1 MAIPPLSVRNPFLS
15 LLYRVMAF
23 LAVLVIARFVLE
35 VAGAPQSFTRLL
47 SSTTGLF
54 LASIYLAAVAPLR
67 GGMKKFKERLVPA
80 ALVSVWTV
88 AWIILATVV
97 AALLRIERS
106 HFAAKED
113 YGNWEQLG
121 HHLLDHVVEIGV
133 FFVVVLIIMSIVHA
147 LWRWPVTVG
156 PGAVIGAL
164 VIMRYTLEAMG
175 APETRSAAWSSTL
188 AVIVSAFF
196 LGAMAPRV
204 GLASARQILA
214 PSLVI
219 AFAWRA
225 WILLATLLSAF
236 VPFYKTHF
244 FDPSQ
249 GNVAF
254 RLARFFAGGVMIE
267 GLITGLIVW
276 GIAVWISRAAPPPAT
291 GGA

>member
-1 MAIPPLSVRNPFLS
+1 M
-15 LLYRVMAF
+15 
-23 LAVLVIARFVLE
+23 
-35 VAGAPQSFTRLL
+35 
-47 SSTTGLF
+47 
-54 LASIYLAAVAPLR
+54 
-67 GGMKKFKERLVPA
+67 
-80 ALVSVWTV
+80 

-113 YGNWEQLG
+113 YRNWEQLG